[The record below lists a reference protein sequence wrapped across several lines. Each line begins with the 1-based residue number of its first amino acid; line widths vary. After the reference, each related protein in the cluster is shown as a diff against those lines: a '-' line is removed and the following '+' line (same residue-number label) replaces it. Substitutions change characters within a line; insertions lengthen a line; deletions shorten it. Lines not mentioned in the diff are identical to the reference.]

1 MRLLLEICR
10 SADLT
15 IMNGRSRGDSLG
27 RPTFHGKLGVSV
39 VDLSLIHI

>member
-15 IMNGRSRGDSLG
+15 IMNGRSRDDSLG
-27 RPTFHGKLGVSV
+27 RPIFHGKLGVSV
-39 VDLSLIHI
+39 VDYA